1 MPFLLKRLL
10 SAVSLVFAT
19 SLIVFLLLSPAF
31 DDIARNVLGENASAD
46 QVEQLNT
53 QLGLDRP
60 VFVQYLDWLA
70 GALTGDLGQSLF
82 TTQTVWQAIAVRMP
96 VTVALVVLVTLLSG
110 IFGFAFGVLSAVKRG
125 WVDKTVQF
133 FTTLGDALPAFIIAL
148 FLVTVFAIQLGW
160 FPATGYTDFATDP
173 AAWARSLVLPVTALT
188 VVAVAGIAQQVR
200 SSMIS
205 TLRQD
210 YVRTLR
216 SRGISETRLVLAHAL
231 RNSSTTGLTA
241 LAVQVVGILGGA
253 VVIEQI
259 FALPGLG
266 SLAVE
271 ASVRADVP
279 LVLGAVLAY
288 VVIVVVVNLLVDL
301 AVAWLN
307 PKVRLS

>member
-70 GALTGDLGQSLF
+70 GAVTGDLGQSLF

-216 SRGISETRLVLAHAL
+216 SRGISETRVVLAHAL

>member
-1 MPFLLKRLL
+1 MPFLLKRLF
-10 SAVSLVFAT
+10 SAVSLVLAT

-46 QVEQLNT
+46 QVEQLNA

-60 VFVQYLDWLA
+60 VFVQYFDWLA

-82 TTQTVWQAIAVRMP
+82 TSQTVWQAISVRMP

-110 IFGFAFGVLSAVKRG
+110 FFGFAFGVLSAVKRG
-125 WVDKTVQF
+125 WVDRTIQF

-160 FPATGYTDFATDP
+160 FPATGYTAFETDP

-188 VVAVAGIAQQVR
+188 VVAIAGIAQQVR

-216 SRGISETRLVLAHAL
+216 SRGLSETRVVLSHAL
-231 RNSSTTGLTA
+231 RNASTTGLTA

-266 SLAVE
+266 SLAVQ
-271 ASVRADVP
+271 ASVLGDVP

>member
-1 MPFLLKRLL
+1 MPFLLKRLI
-10 SAVSLVFAT
+10 SALSLVFAT
-19 SLIVFLLLSPAF
+19 SLIVFLLISPAF
-31 DDIARNVLGENASAD
+31 DDIARNVLGENASAE
-46 QVEQLNT
+46 QVAQLNT
-53 QLGLDRP
+53 ELGFDRP
-60 VFVQYLDWLA
+60 IFVQYFDWLVA
-70 GALTGDLGQSLF
+70 AVQGDLGTSLF
-82 TTQTVWQAIAVRMP
+82 TSQPVWAAISVRMP

-110 IFGFAFGVLSAVKRG
+110 IIGFAIGIISAVRRG
-125 WVDKTVQF
+125 WVDKTLQIL
-133 FTTLGDALPAFIIAL
+133 TTLGDALPAFIIAL

-160 FPATGYTDFATDP
+160 LPATGYTDFRTDP
-173 AAWARSLVLPVTALT
+173 GAWAQSLIMPVAALT
-188 VVAVAGIAQQVR
+188 IPAIAGIAQQVR
-200 SSMIS
+200 SSMLS
-205 TLRQD
+205 MMRQD

-216 SRGISETRLVLAHAL
+216 SRGLSEARVILVHVL

-266 SLAVE
+266 SLAIE
-271 ASVRADVP
+271 AAVRTDVP

-288 VVIVVVVNLLVDL
+288 VVIVVIVNLLVDL

>member
-10 SAVSLVFAT
+10 SAVSLVLAT

-46 QVEQLNT
+46 QVEQLNA

-60 VFVQYLDWLA
+60 VFVQYFDWLA
-70 GALTGDLGQSLF
+70 SALTGDLGQSLY
-82 TTQTVWQAIAVRMP
+82 TTQTVWQAISVRMP

-110 IFGFAFGVLSAVKRG
+110 IFGFAFGVLSAIKRG

-216 SRGISETRLVLAHAL
+216 SRGIPESRVVLSHAL

-279 LVLGAVLAY
+279 LVLGTVLAY
-288 VVIVVVVNLLVDL
+288 VVIVVIVNLLVDL

>member
-46 QVEQLNT
+46 QVEQLNER
-53 QLGLDRP
+53 LGLDRP
-60 VFVQYLDWLA
+60 VFVQYFDWLF

-110 IFGFAFGVLSAVKRG
+110 VFGFAFGVLSAIKRG

-148 FLVTVFAIQLGW
+148 FLVSVFAIQLGW
-160 FPATGYTDFATDP
+160 FPATGYTDFTTDP

-188 VVAVAGIAQQVR
+188 VVAIAGIAQQVR
-200 SSMIS
+200 SSMIT

-216 SRGISETRLVLAHAL
+216 SRGVPESRVVLVHAL

-279 LVLGAVLAY
+279 LVLGTVLAY

>member
-46 QVEQLNT
+46 QVEQLNA

-60 VFVQYLDWLA
+60 VFVQYFDWLA
-70 GALTGDLGQSLF
+70 GAFTGDLGQSLF
-82 TTQTVWQAIAVRMP
+82 TTQTVWQAISVRMP

-110 IFGFAFGVLSAVKRG
+110 ILGFAFGVVSAIKRG
-125 WVDKTVQF
+125 WVDRTVQF
-133 FTTLGDALPAFIIAL
+133 FTTLADALPAFIIAL

-160 FPATGYTDFATDP
+160 LPATGFTDFATDP

-188 VVAVAGIAQQVR
+188 VVAIAGIAQQVR
-200 SSMIS
+200 SSMI
-205 TLRQD
+205 TALRQD

-216 SRGISETRLVLAHAL
+216 SRGIPETRVVLEHAL
-231 RNSSTTGLTA
+231 RNASTTGLTA
-241 LAVQVVGILGGA
+241 LAIQVVGILGGA

>member
-46 QVEQLNT
+46 QVEQLNER
-53 QLGLDRP
+53 LGLDRP
-60 VFVQYLDWLA
+60 VFVQYFDWLF

-82 TTQTVWQAIAVRMP
+82 TTKTVWQAIAVRMP

-110 IFGFAFGVLSAVKRG
+110 VFGFAFGVLSAIKRG

-148 FLVTVFAIQLGW
+148 FLVSVFAIQLGW
-160 FPATGYTDFATDP
+160 FPATGYTDFTTDP

-188 VVAVAGIAQQVR
+188 VVAIAGIAQQVR
-200 SSMIS
+200 SSMIT

-216 SRGISETRLVLAHAL
+216 SRGVPESRVVLVHAL

-279 LVLGAVLAY
+279 LVLGTVLAY

>member
-31 DDIARNVLGENASAD
+31 DDIARNVLGENASAQ
-46 QVEQLNT
+46 QVEQLNER
-53 QLGLDRP
+53 LGLDRP
-60 VFVQYLDWLA
+60 VFVQYFDWLF

-110 IFGFAFGVLSAVKRG
+110 FFGFAFGVLSAVKRG

-148 FLVTVFAIQLGW
+148 FLVSVFAIQLGW
-160 FPATGYTDFATDP
+160 FPATGYTDFTTDP

-188 VVAVAGIAQQVR
+188 VVAIAGIAQQVR
-200 SSMIS
+200 SSMIT

-216 SRGISETRLVLAHAL
+216 SRGVPESRVVLVHAL

-279 LVLGAVLAY
+279 LVLGTVLAY

>member
-31 DDIARNVLGENASAD
+31 DDIARNVLGENASAE

-60 VFVQYLDWLA
+60 VFVQYFDWL
-70 GALTGDLGQSLF
+70 GSALTGDLGQSLF
-82 TTQTVWQAIAVRMP
+82 TTQTVWQAISVRMP
-96 VTVALVVLVTLLSG
+96 VTVALVVLVTVLSG

-216 SRGISETRLVLAHAL
+216 SRGISETRVVLSHAL
-231 RNSSTTGLTA
+231 RNASTTGLTA

-266 SLAVE
+266 SLAVQ
-271 ASVRADVP
+271 ASVLGDVP
-279 LVLGAVLAY
+279 MVLGAVLSY

>member
-60 VFVQYLDWLA
+60 VFVQYFDWLA

-82 TTQTVWQAIAVRMP
+82 TTQTVWQAISVRMP

-188 VVAVAGIAQQVR
+188 VVAIAGIAQQVR

-216 SRGISETRLVLAHAL
+216 SRGISETRVVLSHAL
-231 RNSSTTGLTA
+231 RNASTTGLTA

>member
-1 MPFLLKRLL
+1 
-10 SAVSLVFAT
+10 
-19 SLIVFLLLSPAF
+19 
-31 DDIARNVLGENASAD
+31 
-46 QVEQLNT
+46 
-53 QLGLDRP
+53 
-60 VFVQYLDWLA
+60 VQYFDWLA
-70 GALTGDLGQSLF
+70 GALTGDLGDSLF
-82 TTQTVWQAIAVRMP
+82 TSQTVWQAISVRMP

-110 IFGFAFGVLSAVKRG
+110 VFGFAFGVLSAVKRG
-125 WVDKTVQF
+125 WVDKTIQF

-160 FPATGYTDFATDP
+160 FPATGYTAFTTDP

-188 VVAVAGIAQQVR
+188 VVAIAGIAQQVR

-216 SRGISETRLVLAHAL
+216 SRGLSETRVVLAHAL
-231 RNSSTTGLTA
+231 RNASTTGLTA

-266 SLAVE
+266 SLVVE
-271 ASVRADVP
+271 ASVRGDVP

>member
-1 MPFLLKRLL
+1 
-10 SAVSLVFAT
+10 
-19 SLIVFLLLSPAF
+19 
-31 DDIARNVLGENASAD
+31 
-46 QVEQLNT
+46 
-53 QLGLDRP
+53 

-70 GALTGDLGQSLF
+70 GAVTGDLGQSLF

-96 VTVALVVLVTLLSG
+96 VTVALAVLVTLLSG

-216 SRGISETRLVLAHAL
+216 SRGISETRVVLAHAL

-279 LVLGAVLAY
+279 IVLGAVLAY

>member
-1 MPFLLKRLL
+1 MPFLLKRLA
-10 SAVSLVFAT
+10 SAVSLVLAT
-19 SLIVFLLLSPAF
+19 SLIIFLLLSPSF
-31 DDIARNVLGENASAD
+31 GDIARNVLGENASAE
-46 QVEQLNT
+46 QVEQLT
-53 QLGLDRP
+53 AELGYDRP
-60 VFVQYLDWLA
+60 IFVQYADWLLS
-70 GALTGDLGQSLF
+70 ALRGDLGNSLF
-82 TTQTVWQAIAVRMP
+82 TPQTVWDAIAVRMP

-110 IFGFAFGVLSAVKRG
+110 LLGFVVGVVSAVKRG
-125 WVDKTVQF
+125 WVDRTLQV

-160 FPATGYTDFATDP
+160 LPATGYTAFTVNP
-173 AAWARSLVLPVTALT
+173 AAWAFSLLLPVAALT
-188 VVAVAGIAQQVR
+188 IPAVAGVGQQVR
-200 SSMIS
+200 SSMIT

-216 SRGISETRLVLAHAL
+216 SRGLTETRVVLAHVL
-231 RNSSTTGLTA
+231 RNASTTGLTA

-266 SLAVE
+266 SMVVE
-271 ASVRADVP
+271 ASVRGDVP

-288 VVIVVVVNLLVDL
+288 VVIVVIVNLLVDL